1 MTVTFADE
9 TASVMDAT
17 PDFVDD
23 ATIEY
28 PCEVCGKEAG
38 PYGGRG
44 RKPKRCADHKKNS
57 SASGSVRAPRVTGK
71 SADLAARATE
81 ALCSIDGVMA
91 LGATVV
97 GFYKTAETIQEA
109 DEVFRIRVHAALINS
124 PDTCQKILRYGSKGG
139 DLGLIIAIGLHIA
152 TIAPV
157 FAAEAK
163 EKKAEK
169 EALRLAEEL
178 SATGT

>member
-1 MTVTFADE
+1 MTTTFADE
-9 TASVMDAT
+9 PTLDVT

-23 ATIEY
+23 SNKVEY
-28 PCEVCGKEAG
+28 PCQECGKEAG
-38 PYGGRG
+38 PYRGRG
-44 RKPKRCADHKKNS
+44 RKPTRCDEHKKSSSNS
-57 SASGSVRAPRVTGK
+57 TTRTPRVTGK
-71 SADLAARATE
+71 SADLAIRATE

-109 DEVFRIRVHAALINS
+109 DEVFRIRVHAALLNS

-169 EALRLAEEL
+169 EAQRLADEL
-178 SATGT
+178 NASGS